1 VVLFAREVRFVLPFV
16 SRKEEEQIFSD
27 EKNEKNGAKNEKH
40 NFSAPAMQRTR
51 SSVPLSLRICAIVG
65 VVRLHVYFYVCSSNV
80 SVVIIIRFFSSY
92 LKSSTRPSLGR
103 RRIRRTGQT
112 RRRRRSFH
120 PKISRPLRRT
130 FLFSKLLWLRL
141 RVSSDQC

>member
-1 VVLFAREVRFVLPFV
+1 MRFVLGLV
-16 SRKEEEQIFSD
+16 SRKEEEQIFRRR
-27 EKNEKNGAKNEKH
+27 EKNGAKNEKH
-40 NFSAPAMQRTR
+40 NFSAPALQRAR
-51 SSVPLSLRICAIVG
+51 STVLLSRRICAIV
-65 VVRLHVYFYVCSSNV
+65 VLVRLHVYFYVCSSNV

-112 RRRRRSFH
+112 RRRRHSFH